1 LLLFKLLLLEKRN
14 IFFGDADGIG
24 NTILSLVSLFPNMIE
39 EGLYYACV
47 DRPVTATDKNDNP
60 PARRSSEPDMAEINN
75 DEVFTLSKRSTSGK

>member
-1 LLLFKLLLLEKRN
+1 
-14 IFFGDADGIG
+14 
-24 NTILSLVSLFPNMIE
+24 MIE

-47 DRPVTATDKNDNP
+47 DRPVTVTDKNDNP